1 MSLREVAAIAGKPGL
16 YKVLKPTHNGMIIE
30 SLDNQKKKSV
40 INAQHRVSI
49 LQEISVF
56 TNSDPDSVPLGEI
69 FDTLKEKMAGG
80 LTLAGK
86 ENKDYYDF
94 FEEVL
99 PEFDMERVY
108 PSDIKKIL
116 KWYEVL
122 LEFAPD
128 VLEASE
134 EEAPKEEE
142 KES

>member
-69 FDTLKEKMAGG
+69 FQKLKEKMAGG
-80 LTLAGK
+80 LKLAGK

-122 LEFAPD
+122 QEFAPD
-128 VLEASE
+128 ALEASKE
-134 EEAPKEEE
+134 EETKEEE